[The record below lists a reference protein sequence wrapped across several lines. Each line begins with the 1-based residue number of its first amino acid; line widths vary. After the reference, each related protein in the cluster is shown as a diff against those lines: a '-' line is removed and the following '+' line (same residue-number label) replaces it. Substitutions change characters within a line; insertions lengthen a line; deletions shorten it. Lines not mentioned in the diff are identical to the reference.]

1 MVSRPYLDLV
11 TIAPKTDSNKPMYRE
26 FCKSPKILDYTE
38 IFLHANCWTI
48 VFGEKMKVFMLLEPD
63 FEDQIQKRFGDS
75 GGVYWLRC
83 VEEKGQDKF
92 VRISR
97 AIDNDDGGILYI
109 GKAERLQT
117 RLKNLR
123 RCIDHK
129 SKKHICGRRY
139 NSNSN
144 LKKKFPLN
152 RLCVSVKR
160 ANNPEEL
167 EKKNLDKYFKK
178 YGDLPPLNRQ
188 V

>member
-1 MVSRPYLDLV
+1 
-11 TIAPKTDSNKPMYRE
+11 
-26 FCKSPKILDYTE
+26 
-38 IFLHANCWTI
+38 
-48 VFGEKMKVFMLLEPD
+48 MKVFMLLEPD

-83 VEEKGQDKF
+83 VEKKGQDKF

-97 AIDNDDGGILYI
+97 TIDNDDGGILYI

-117 RLKNLR
+117 RLRNLR
-123 RCIDHK
+123 RCIVPDRK
-129 SKKHICGRRY
+129 SEKHICGRRY

-167 EKKNLDKYFKK
+167 EKKNLDKYLKK
-178 YGDLPPLNRQ
+178 FGDLPPLNRQ